1 MIAFDGIRR
10 IYYLPYLL
18 RIFEKY
24 SQFSPVFIPEF
35 QDIRVFF
42 IPLFAELFLGKFS
55 VVKVHSAVDFIQVSA
70 DFLAVFVRHE
80 LAAVD
85 EVVENCEY
93 ELYEGYIKLAEY
105 SWKTENGKYYFVDP
119 HIKGEVLGE
128 EVSSWVELNIVDGVM
143 DLTTLRIVKD
153 E

>member
-1 MIAFDGIRR
+1 MYSSFMEFTEDGRV
-10 IYYLPYLL
+10 LNL
-18 RIFEKY
+18 
-24 SQFSPVFIPEF
+24 SPIPEDLS
-35 QDIRVFF
+35 QE
-42 IPLFAELFLGKFS
+42 EL
-55 VVKVHSAVDFIQVSA
+55 
-70 DFLAVFVRHE
+70 
-80 LAAVD
+80 D

-119 HIKGEVLGE
+119 HIKGEILGD
-128 EVSSWVELNIVDGVM
+128 EVPSCVELNIVDGVM